1 MRVRGSWMM
10 GVGCT
15 LLLLAPIG
23 AVAAEGDHLLAT
35 MDKPAVVTATASSA
49 PTSLGQPAGRQVV
62 ISVTGY
68 QPPQGGAIQ
77 GVVKAQRPDG
87 SEQQIGTIGV
97 FPDTAFKADSSRPRT
112 YNFPLPK
119 ELQGAS
125 VKLKVELVPLR
136 GKAEGAQL
144 EVGSAEIR

>member
-1 MRVRGSWMM
+1 MGACGSWTMRV
-10 GVGCT
+10 GCA

-23 AVAAEGDHLLAT
+23 AAAAEGDQLLAT
-35 MDKPAVVTATASSA
+35 VNKPAVVTATPAPKTASE
-49 PTSLGQPAGRQVV
+49 GQPARQVV
-62 ISVTGY
+62 LSVTGY
-68 QPPQGGAIQ
+68 QPPQNGAIQ
-77 GVVKAQRPDG
+77 GIVKAQKPDG

-97 FPDTAFKADSSRPRT
+97 FPDSAFKAESSRART

-119 ELQGAS
+119 EFEGAA

-136 GKAEGAQL
+136 GQAEGAQL